1 MHLVKFSSKD
11 IGVDLGT
18 RNILMALK
26 DGEIVLREPSVIA
39 VNKKTSEIVASGNE
53 ALEKF
58 EQSPEI
64 IKIIKPLKDGAIADY
79 TATSKLVLDC
89 LEKIKIKYY
98 IGKPRIVVGIPS
110 GLTDVEKR
118 AVI

>member
-26 DGEIVLREPSVIA
+26 DGDIVLREPSVIA
-39 VNKKTSEIVASGNE
+39 VNKKTSEIVATGND
-53 ALEKF
+53 ALEQFNK
-58 EQSPEI
+58 SPEI

-79 TATSKLVLDC
+79 SATSKLVIDC
-89 LEKIKIKYY
+89 QRTKSFQIY
-98 IGKPRIVVGIPS
+98 
-110 GLTDVEKR
+110 
-118 AVI
+118 